1 MGAVGSRGR
10 SQQSI
15 PQVIVK
21 LLLFFAVC
29 TVLTAY
35 LAFTI
40 GNVHLFQH
48 TYKLTATFD
57 DATGLLRADNVKV
70 AGVVVGR
77 VSSVKID
84 QGRAKVDFTV
94 KDSVKVPS
102 DSQVAVRWRNLIGE
116 RYLYIYPGTAS
127 TVLRDSDRM
136 LKTRSVVDVGEL
148 FNRLGPIVKAVDPH
162 DVNTFLDTIVQALD
176 GNTDKIR
183 QSIDNLAV
191 VAQSLGAR
199 DQQIGRLIDNVNT
212 VAGAINDRDAQIR
225 TVLDNLV
232 LISQTFSQNTDVLN
246 TAVTELGDFSDNFG
260 SLLANNQTQIDRI
273 VANLNA
279 IVAEVKVKLP
289 TVDSVLGKLDE
300 AAKTLFNASRNGEWL
315 NQVIP
320 CGALLG
326 PTGPVVPVNDPCIT
340 GAGSAGLSAGA
351 SSQSA
356 PSPTAPNLH
365 GSQAVTQILQQGLQP

>member
-1 MGAVGSRGR
+1 MSAGGR
-10 SQQSI
+10 AQQSI
-15 PQVIVK
+15 PAVVGK
-21 LLLFFAVC
+21 LLLFFAAC

-40 GNVHLFQH
+40 GNIHLFQH

-70 AGVVVGR
+70 AGVVVGQ

-84 QGRAKVDFTV
+84 QGRAKVEFTV
-94 KDSVKVPS
+94 KDSVKVAS
-102 DSQVAVRWRNLIGE
+102 DSQVVIRWRNLIGE

-127 TVLRDSDRM
+127 TVLRDGDRVT
-136 LKTRSVVDVGEL
+136 KTRSVVDVGEL
-148 FNRLGPIVKAVDPH
+148 FNRLGPIVKAVDPK

-212 VAGAINDRDAQIR
+212 VAGAIDDRDAQIR

-232 LISQTFSQNTDVLN
+232 LISNTFSQNTDVLN
-246 TAVTELGDFSDNFG
+246 AAVTELGDFSDNFG
-260 SLLANNQTQIDRI
+260 ALLANNSSQIDRI
-273 VANLNA
+273 VANLNT

-289 TVDSVLGKLDE
+289 VVDSVLGQLDE
-300 AAKTLFNASRNGEWL
+300 AAKVLDSSSRYGEWL
-315 NQVIP
+315 NNNVL
-320 CGALLG
+320 CGALFS
-326 PTGPVVPVNDPCIT
+326 PPQVESNDPCIS
-340 GAGSAGLSAGA
+340 GSNSLQNSGPPAPPSSGTASVNQLLAASLSG
-351 SSQSA
+351 
-356 PSPTAPNLH
+356 
-365 GSQAVTQILQQGLQP
+365 